1 MLELLSLTIG
11 AGLGVSLLFTEL
23 FGLAAGGMV
32 VPGYAALYLD
42 QPAALLLTLGAS
54 WVTFLGV
61 HALSSVVVL
70 YGRRLTAATI
80 LMGYMVGM
88 VMREVMPA
96 LPGGETLALIGF
108 IIPGLIA
115 LWFYRQGVVETTA
128 AILVVAITVRLALV
142 AAGVDLTLS

>member
-1 MLELLSLTIG
+1 MLELLSLAIG

-23 FGLAAGGMV
+23 FGMAAGGMV

-42 QPAALLLTLGAS
+42 QPVALLLTLAAS
-54 WVTFLGV
+54 WVTFIGV

-88 VMREVMPA
+88 LMRTFLPA
-96 LPGGETLALIGF
+96 LPGGEAAALIGF

-115 LWFYRQGVVETTA
+115 LWFFRQGVIETTA
-128 AILVVAITVRLALV
+128 AILIVAVTVRLGLL
-142 AAGVDLTLS
+142 AAGLDLSLS